1 MFKLIILSCLFCTGL
16 SDYSLLDGTITVPV
30 GANTGDTLCKGVSI
44 LLDGELGEADEMF
57 SLSLRPDGAGSAD
70 VADTIKTVTIIDADS
85 E

>member
-44 LLDGELGEADEMF
+44 RLDGELGEADEMF
-57 SLSLRPDGAGSAD
+57 SLSLTPGVVFVN